1 MLTKHYV
8 ITMPEDYDGLLFAA
22 FAEPDNYRDSAKRMQ
37 LDSICPGDPL
47 LDCETL
53 DPARALFFWL

>member
-1 MLTKHYV
+1 MTGCSLPPSPSRI
-8 ITMPEDYDGLLFAA
+8 ITVTAPSG
-22 FAEPDNYRDSAKRMQ
+22 MQ

-53 DPARALFFWL
+53 DPERALFFWL

>member
-1 MLTKHYV
+1 
-8 ITMPEDYDGLLFAA
+8 MPEDYDGLLFAA

-53 DPARALFFWL
+53 DPERALFFWL